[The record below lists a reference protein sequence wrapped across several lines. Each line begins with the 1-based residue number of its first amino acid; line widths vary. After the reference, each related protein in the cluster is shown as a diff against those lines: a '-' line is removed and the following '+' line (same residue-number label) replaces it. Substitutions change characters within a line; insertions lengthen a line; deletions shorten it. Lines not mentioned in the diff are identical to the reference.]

1 MGKLKDR
8 DGLAKAIE
16 AALRLGEFISYK
28 RSLDFVSDLEEVKG
42 QLEGLLAGGQADRA
56 SDLYELFLAG
66 CYEKAEEIDDSGG
79 DLGIFFQNLFCDW
92 IKARQAAG
100 RDPAET
106 VRDIVGWMDRD
117 NYGFCFGIDADVAL
131 ALDSNGYAL
140 FRKHLEDR
148 FESAFALFSGKEAK
162 FICDYPAAVHMTAR
176 RLKAV
181 YVARR
186 AVRPYIALC
195 ERTMASPKDCENI
208 AGLYKATGRP
218 EDALAWVERGLAAAT
233 TRSWGNEASYGLDG
247 LKRELLSK
255 VGRKDDVLQ
264 SAWSEF
270 TRMPS
275 AFAYEELM
283 RYVPRQARGEWHR
296 KAMAAA
302 KNAEL
307 SQFLD
312 LCAKTRELDL
322 LAERVDAAAAEDLEG
337 ISHYFTEKA
346 ATALERE
353 HGLTAAKL
361 RCAMAMRIL
370 DAGKSRYY
378 PAALEHLRMARKL
391 YGKGEQEPAWQSVVA
406 RVREH
411 HSRKRGFMS
420 SFEQIVAG
428 GGCPTAES
436 FEERARKRWRNQT
449 SG

>member
-1 MGKLKDR
+1 M
-8 DGLAKAIE
+8 
-16 AALRLGEFISYK
+16 
-28 RSLDFVSDLEEVKG
+28 
-42 QLEGLLAGGQADRA
+42 
-56 SDLYELFLAG
+56 
-66 CYEKAEEIDDSGG
+66 
-79 DLGIFFQNLFCDW
+79 FFQDLFCGW

-100 RDPAET
+100 RNPAET

-131 ALDSNGYAL
+131 ALDRDGFAL

-148 FESAFALFSGKEAK
+148 FESAFAQFSGKEAR
-162 FICDYPAAVHMTAR
+162 FICDYPSAVHMTAR

-195 ERTMASPKDCENI
+195 ERTIASPKDCENI
-208 AGLYKATGRP
+208 AGLYKAKGRP
-218 EDALAWVERGLAAAT
+218 EDALAWVERGLAAAG
-233 TRSWGNEASYGLDG
+233 TRNWGNEASYGLDG
-247 LKRELLSK
+247 LKRELLNK
-255 VGRKDDVLQ
+255 VGRKDDALQ

-270 TRMPS
+270 TRIPS

-283 RYVPRQARGEWHR
+283 RYIPRQDRGEWHR

-302 KNAEL
+302 KDAEL
-307 SQFLD
+307 AQFIE
-312 LCAKTRELDL
+312 LCVQTRELDL
-322 LAERVDAAAAEDLEG
+322 LAERVEAAAAAELES

-353 HGLTAAKL
+353 YGLTAAKL
-361 RCAMAMRIL
+361 HCAMAMRIL
-370 DAGKSRYY
+370 DAGKSKYY
-378 PAALEHLRMARKL
+378 PAALEHLQMARDL
-391 YGKGEQEPAWQSVVA
+391 YVKGGQEPAWQSVVG
-406 RVREH
+406 RVRED

-428 GGCPTAES
+428 GGCTTAES